1 MMDSAKKYLVK
12 NRSAG
17 MVVYRI
23 PEIGIRREFMPGES
37 KKVDFDELEKL
48 AYQPGGREL
57 MAEYLIINAEEALD
71 ELGIHREPEYW
82 MNEQNVIN
90 LLQNGSLDEFLDCL
104 DFAPAGVMDLIQK
117 YAVSLPLNDFN
128 KRKALKDKTGFD
140 VDAALKNLM
149 AEKADEGGKIEPNKE
164 RRVQPQAATPGRRT
178 DGGKYKVV
186 NTGTPEG
193 ATVEKTTQSEE

>member
-1 MMDSAKKYLVK
+1 MDSTKKYLVK

-23 PEIGIRREFMPGES
+23 PEAGIRREFMPGES

-57 MAEYLIINAEEALD
+57 MAEYLIVNAEEALE

-82 MNEQNVIN
+82 MNEQNVIT
-90 LLQNGSLDEFLDCL
+90 LLQSGSLDEFLDCL

-140 VDAALKNLM
+140 VDAALKNMM
-149 AEKADEGGKIEPNKE
+149 AEKEDEGGKIEPNKE
-164 RRVQPQAATPGRRT
+164 RRVKPATATPGRRT

-186 NTGTPEG
+186 NTGAPEG
-193 ATVEKTTQSEE
+193 ITTEETQSVE

>member
-1 MMDSAKKYLVK
+1 MDSTKKYLVK

-23 PEIGIRREFMPGES
+23 PEAGIRREFMPGES
-37 KKVDFDELEKL
+37 KKVEFDELEKL

-57 MAEYLIINAEEALD
+57 MAEYLVINAEEALE

-82 MNEQNVIN
+82 MNEQNVIT
-90 LLQNGSLDEFLDCL
+90 LLQSGSLDEFLDCL

-117 YAVSLPLNDFN
+117 YSVSLPLNDFN

-140 VDAALKNLM
+140 VDAALKNMM
-149 AEKADEGGKIEPNKE
+149 AEKEDEGGKIEPNKE
-164 RRVQPQAATPGRRT
+164 RRVKPETATPGRRT
-178 DGGKYKVV
+178 NGEKYKVV
-186 NTGTPEG
+186 STGTPEG
-193 ATVEKTTQSEE
+193 TAE

>member
-1 MMDSAKKYLVK
+1 MDSAKKYLVK

-71 ELGIHREPEYW
+71 ELGIRREPEYW
-82 MNEQNVIN
+82 MNEQNIIN

-104 DFAPAGVMDLIQK
+104 DFAPAGVMDLVQK

-140 VDAALKNLM
+140 VDAALRNLM

-164 RRVQPQAATPGRRT
+164 RRVQPQEATPGRRT
-178 DGGKYKVV
+178 NGGKYKVTSV
-186 NTGTPEG
+186 GEPTG
-193 ATVEKTTQSEE
+193 AKTEEVAE

>member
-1 MMDSAKKYLVK
+1 MDSTKKYLVK

-23 PEIGIRREFMPGES
+23 PEAGIRREFMPGES

-57 MAEYLIINAEEALD
+57 MQEYLIINAEEALN
-71 ELGIHREPEYW
+71 ELGIHREPEYY
-82 MNEQNVIN
+82 MNEENVIK
-90 LLQNGSLDEFLDCL
+90 LLQTGSLDEFLDCL
-104 DFAPAGVMDLIQK
+104 DFAPAGVMDLVQK
-117 YAVSLPLNDFN
+117 FAVSLPLADFN

-140 VDAALKNLM
+140 VDAALRNLM
-149 AEKADEGGKIEPNKE
+149 AEKEDDNKIEPNKE
-164 RRVQPQAATPGRRT
+164 RRVKPAETTPGRRT

-186 NTGTPEG
+186 STGTPEG
-193 ATVEKTTQSEE
+193 AAE